1 MRAGLALA
9 AGIVALALGG
19 GIAASED
26 AGGGWQPIAGTWST
40 SGRRQSVTVE
50 GGTSASIVEVS
61 GAVTLTTG
69 EGLSRGF
76 RGQAIGFDDGQ
87 GLSVGRCV
95 WTDEQGDQIFSRLRG
110 ESMQAGK
117 RVVGTLTGGTGR
129 YQGLEGEYSFTWQ
142 YVVPGE
148 DGLIQGRA
156 VRLEGRYRRP
166 PR

>member
-1 MRAGLALA
+1 VRAGRALA
-9 AGIVALALGG
+9 AGLAALALGG
-19 GIAASED
+19 AAPEPPASD
-26 AGGGWQPIAGTWST
+26 WQPIAGTWST
-40 SGRRQSVTVE
+40 SGRRQSVAV
-50 GGTSASIVEVS
+50 GGGASATILDAS

-69 EGLSRGF
+69 DGLSRGF

-87 GLSVGRCV
+87 GRTVGRCV
-95 WTDEQGDQIFSRLRG
+95 WTDEQGDQIFSRLQG
-110 ESMQAGK
+110 PSMQAGK
-117 RVVGTLTGGTGR
+117 RVVGTVTGGTGR

-156 VRLEGRYRRP
+156 VHLEGRYRRAAP